1 MKVICKDDDRYMK
14 IDYNTIPKKK
24 ILSKVTALTTVGKN
38 IVKVEYNQYWN
49 PDYVTMDKAKEFSK
63 KFRVKIFG

>member
-24 ILSKVTALTTVGKN
+24 ILSKVISLTKMQKGLVQ
-38 IVKVEYNQYWN
+38 VEYAQAWHS
-49 PDYVTMDKAKEFSK
+49 DYVTLDKAKELSK
-63 KFRVKIFG
+63 KHGVKIG